1 MTPKLSNDLQQA
13 VQQNHGFTEA
23 EADGAK
29 FMVMSMD
36 FYRDMMGVGSEDELQ
51 ESLRAIDE
59 GIADVETGRTKSADQ
74 FFVDFDKRHGL
85 SR

>member
-29 FMVMSMD
+29 FVVMSMD
-36 FYRDMMGVGSEDELQ
+36 FYRDMMGVGSDAELQ
-51 ESLRAIDE
+51 DSLRAIDE
-59 GIADVETGRTKSADQ
+59 GIADVAAGRTKPADQ
-74 FFVDFDKRHGL
+74 FFAEFDEQHGL